1 MSITTQAPPTGE
13 AAAPHHGEP
22 VDSAPLDSMPLD
34 STLLDSTPLDST
46 PLTAVAVIAGT
57 LGIMVDALTELDQM
71 IGSFT
76 AVRTVAIDEIHQ
88 LALAAESCGSKAGK
102 SGPLSWSATVTAR
115 RVAATEVCA
124 ALRISEREAE
134 QMIADSHALVHQLPL
149 TLDALRTGRISY
161 RHASILVDETR
172 SLPEESWHA
181 FESVALPEAEVRTP
195 AGFRQRARAL
205 RERQHPTSI
214 DERRREAEEW
224 RSVRLEPGRDGMA
237 WLSAHLPAE
246 QAHGAYH
253 RLTEIAASLAAPDEP
268 RTLAQRR
275 ADVFADLLIDGIT
288 PDTGLGRG
296 VRATVLVT
304 VPVLT
309 LLDSQRSGYRIVGH
323 NAGECS
329 GHGTGNS
336 SDLHGGAGLAVSSL
350 EGYGPIG
357 DEVARRLAAHAP
369 SFVRLLTHPETGTVL
384 SVGRERYA
392 VPRDLKLWLRI
403 RDETCRFP
411 GCGRAAAS
419 SDIDH
424 TIDWQH
430 NGATRHDNLAHL
442 CRSHHQLKHNTAWQ
456 VSQVGGGTLE
466 WRAPSGKRYRTTPAI
481 QLTGNTTP
489 RPYNSP
495 AIQPAGNTTHRPRP

>member
-1 MSITTQAPPTGE
+1 MNVSGPRLTWVMSITTQAPPTGE
-13 AAAPHHGEP
+13 TAAPHNAEP
-22 VDSAPLDSMPLD
+22 VDSTPLDSAPLDSAPLN
-34 STLLDSTPLDST
+34 ST

-57 LGIMVDALTELDQM
+57 LGIMVDALTELDRM

-88 LALAAESCGSKAGK
+88 LALAAESCGSAARN

-172 SLPEESWHA
+172 CLPEESWHA

-205 RERQHPTSI
+205 RERLHPTSI
-214 DERRREAEEW
+214 DDRRREAEEW

-246 QAHGAYH
+246 QAHGAYR

-288 PDTGLGRG
+288 PDAGLGRG

-309 LLDSQRSGYRIVGH
+309 LLDSQPNRRP
-323 NAGECS
+323 
-329 GHGTGNS
+329 GN
-336 SDLHGGAGLAVSSL
+336 LHGGAGLAVSSL

-384 SVGRERYA
+384 SVGRERYS

-411 GCGRAAAS
+411 GCGRAAGS

-442 CRSHHQLKHNTAWQ
+442 CRSHHQLKHNTAWR

-481 QLTGNTTP
+481 QLT
-489 RPYNSP
+489 
-495 AIQPAGNTTHRPRP
+495 AIQPSGQDHETDPVNLGP